1 MQIYESIYTICMLY
15 EKSSDKS
22 NKKIGK
28 KIAMKG
34 LGRVSVCGVL
44 KDKSCPSL
52 VPEQSN
58 PQRTHFA
65 PTED

>member
-1 MQIYESIYTICMLY
+1 MKAFTQYVCCMKNHQINQI
-15 EKSSDKS
+15 D
-22 NKKIGK
+22 KKIGK